1 MIILSPQVIR
11 DRDTGISRGF
21 AFITFHCE
29 STVEALL
36 MQTPHQPQHCIEGK
50 TIRIAAVNQ
59 AKGTEAKKKWVPTG
73 TIFVILHEILMGYN
87 NLLTFPSMYHIC
99 E

>member
-59 AKGTEAKKKWVPTG
+59 AKGTEAKKKWVSWNALGLGFIYPPFFQAQPG
-73 TIFVILHEILMGYN
+73 RQQPLPPL
-87 NLLTFPSMYHIC
+87 P
-99 E
+99 